1 MASSAVFNAVHARL
15 AANWSRCPIISLNS
29 IAEAPAPAWVAV
41 LFPIATE
48 EQKSIGAPGQNIF
61 REVGSIRLVLAI
73 PRGAEIAPW
82 LAWMDELRA
91 LFRAKNFDPVRTYEA
106 TPATLDDR
114 NDDGPVWL
122 LTSAVEYDADFLG

>member
-1 MASSAVFNAVHARL
+1 MASAAVFNAVKARL
-15 AANWSRCPIISLNS
+15 AANWSRCPIIALNS
-29 IAEAPAPAWVAV
+29 ITEAPEPAWVAV

-61 REVGSIRLVLAI
+61 REAGVIRLVLAI

-82 LAWMDELRA
+82 LAWMDELRS
-91 LFRAKNFDPVRTYEA
+91 LFRAKHFEQVRTYEA
-106 TPATLDDR
+106 SPAVLDDR
-114 NDDGPVWL
+114 NDDGPLWL